1 MMASSDAESLCT
13 PALTADAMR
22 AADRYTIDEYGLPS
36 FTLMETAG
44 RGCAEHIQDAY
55 GPLENEAVVV
65 LCGKGNN
72 GGDGLVVA
80 RHLLIEGTRVHVV
93 LASAPDALSD
103 DAAHNLSLLRQ
114 LEANGTAGER
124 LTIGTLEGL
133 NALTEAVAPLRPCL
147 YVDALLGTGLTSD
160 VREPIRGL
168 VTWVNEREVPTV
180 ALDVPT
186 GLHSDTGAV
195 LGVAVR
201 ADRTVT
207 MAAPKVGLRVG
218 EGPTRAGTVEVVDIG
233 MPPFVLDRAAEK
245 TGCAR
250 ETTDA
255 AVQAWWPAREDD
267 AYKYSVGTALVI
279 GGAPQFTGAPV
290 MAAKAAGRSGAGY
303 VRCAGPET
311 IHSTLAGA
319 LTTIP
324 TLPLPTADG
333 NGIDPDAAPDALAD
347 AADTADALLVGPGLG
362 RAPGT
367 AQFVR
372 RLVRTADTPLV
383 LDADGLNAL
392 SGHIDELA
400 GQRQAPWV
408 LTPHAGEFRRLAG
421 EEGTLTD
428 RVRVAQTYAER
439 WDAVCLLKGMPSV
452 VAGPGGRTFLG
463 SITTPALATAGT
475 GDVLAGQCVGLM
487 AQGVSP
493 LNAAAAALHVGG
505 AAAERY
511 GATHDPRSM
520 VATDLLDTIPR
531 VAAERFGDGHRQN

>member
-1 MMASSDAESLCT
+1 MASSDAESLCT

>member
-1 MMASSDAESLCT
+1 MMASSDAESLCP

-44 RGCAEHIQDAY
+44 RGCAAHIQDAY
-55 GPLENEAVVV
+55 GPLEDEAVVV

-80 RHLLIEGTRVHVV
+80 RHLVTDGAQVHVV
-93 LASAPDALSD
+93 LTSAPDALSD

-114 LEANGTAGER
+114 LQADGAAGER
-124 LTIGTLEGL
+124 LTIGELEDVETLT
-133 NALTEAVAPLRPCL
+133 AAVAPLRPCL

-160 VREPIRGL
+160 VREPIRSL
-168 VTWVNEREVPTV
+168 VTWVNERTAPTV

-201 ADRTVT
+201 ADRTAT

-245 TGCAR
+245 PGCVR

-255 AVQAWWPAREDD
+255 AVRAWWPARDPD
-267 AYKYSVGTALVI
+267 AYKYSVGTALIV
-279 GGAPQFTGAPV
+279 GGAPPFAGAPV

-311 IHSTLAGA
+311 IHATLAGA

-324 TLPLPTADG
+324 TLPLPTDDDG
-333 NGIDPDAAPDALAD
+333 IAPDAALDALAE
-347 AADTADALLVGPGLG
+347 AADTADAILVGPGLG

-372 RLVRTADTPLV
+372 RLVRAVDTPLV

-392 SGHIDELA
+392 AGHIDELA
-400 GQRQAPWV
+400 EERQAPWV
-408 LTPHAGEFRRLAG
+408 LTPHTGEFRRLAG
-421 EEGTLTD
+421 EDVSLMD
-428 RVRVAQTYAER
+428 RVRVAQAYAER
-439 WDAVCLLKGMPSV
+439 WGAVCLLKGMPSV
-452 VAGPGGRTFLG
+452 VAGPDGRAFLG
-463 SITTPALATAGT
+463 STPTPALATAGT

-487 AQGVSP
+487 AQGAPP
-493 LNAAAAALHVGG
+493 LGAAAAALHVGG
-505 AAAERY
+505 AAAARY
-511 GATHDPRSM
+511 GATHDSRSM
-520 VATDLLDTIPR
+520 VATDLLDMIPR
-531 VAAERFGDGHRQN
+531 VAAERFGAEPPQN

>member
-1 MMASSDAESLCT
+1 MASSDAEALC
-13 PALTADAMR
+13 PPVLTAGAMQ
-22 AADRYTIDEYGLPS
+22 AADRYTIEEYGLPS

-44 RGCAEHIQDAY
+44 RGCAARIQDAY
-55 GPLENEAVVV
+55 GPLEDEAVVV

-80 RHLLIEGTRVHVV
+80 RHLVTDGARVHVV
-93 LASAPDALSD
+93 LASAPDELSD

-114 LEANGTAGER
+114 LQADGTVGER
-124 LTIGTLEGL
+124 LTIGELEDVETLT
-133 NALTEAVAPLRPCL
+133 AAVAPLRPRL
-147 YVDALLGTGLTSD
+147 YVDALLGTGLTSN
-160 VREPIRGL
+160 VREPIRSL
-168 VTWVNEREVPTV
+168 VTWVNGRTAPTV

-201 ADRTVT
+201 ADRTAT

-245 TGCAR
+245 PGCVR

-255 AVQAWWPAREDD
+255 AVRAWWPARDPD
-267 AYKYSVGTALVI
+267 AYKYSVGTALIV
-279 GGAPQFTGAPV
+279 GGAPPFAGAPV

-311 IHSTLAGA
+311 IHATLAGA

-324 TLPLPTADG
+324 TLPLPTGDDDG
-333 NGIDPDAAPDALAD
+333 IAPDAALDALAE
-347 AADTADALLVGPGLG
+347 AADTADAILVGPGLG

-372 RLVRTADTPLV
+372 RLVRTVDTPLV

-392 SGHIDELA
+392 AGHIDELA
-400 GQRQAPWV
+400 DQRQAPWV

-421 EEGTLTD
+421 EEGALTD
-428 RVRVAQTYAER
+428 RVRAAQTYAER
-439 WDAVCLLKGMPSV
+439 WDAVCLLKGTPSV
-452 VAGPGGRTFLG
+452 VAGPTGRTVLG
-463 SITTPALATAGT
+463 SIATPALATAGT

-487 AQGVSP
+487 AQGLSP

-520 VATDLLDTIPR
+520 VATDLLDMIPR
-531 VAAERFGDGHRQN
+531 VAAERFGEKRRQR